1 MGRKFVYPFLVGVF
15 ACAIVASP
23 TTAGAGFLLNPSG
36 EIPKLN
42 TIFSPSGFHPLDRE
56 EGTGSGIEFSVREDP
71 EKRTTWLD
79 IRTPNGT
86 QSLPYESSSG
96 GKRNALGLH
105 FSLTSPIEWRIPYGA
120 SILVSDSDIR
130 VVIPKSDGTLTE
142 WSFRSQGC
150 GIWHVTSPDG
160 ATVSADG
167 TGWTKEK

>member
-1 MGRKFVYPFLVGVF
+1 MGKKIVSHLLGGVF
-15 ACAIVASP
+15 AYAIVAFP
-23 TTAGAGFLLNPSG
+23 TTAGAGFLLNPSR

-42 TIFSPSGFHPLDRE
+42 TIFSPSGFHHSDT
-56 EGTGSGIEFSVREDP
+56 EGGIGSGIEFSVREDP
-71 EKRTTWLD
+71 RRRTTWLD
-79 IRTPNGT
+79 IKTPNGT
-86 QSLPYESSSG
+86 QSLPYESSSEQQG
-96 GKRNALGLH
+96 DVRGLN

-120 SILVSDSDIR
+120 RILISDSDIR

-167 TGWTKEK
+167 THWTTEK